1 MDDERIV
8 TLLREIDRSNWRILE
23 ELEAIRQAVERKE
36 EKDGCKTGDTGS
48 AR

>member
-36 EKDGCKTGDTGS
+36 EKDGRKIGDTGA